1 MTKEELKEYLVD
13 EAEFS
18 EEEVDNMSDY
28 ELFDSYL
35 KWNGIIGWTYDIVDA
50 IEHLNLKNR
59 R

>member
-13 EAEFS
+13 EAKFS